1 MAERHPQ
8 QENDSTPARKPYS
21 PPRILS
27 REPLEAMALICRSA
41 SSKANSGACPRGPV
55 NS

>member
-1 MAERHPQ
+1 MKKELKPRQ
-8 QENDSTPARKPYS
+8 DRKRYE

-27 REPLEAMALICRSA
+27 RETMEAMAGICSPRPPA
-41 SSKANSGACPRGPV
+41 KNNPGACPRGPV

>member
-1 MAERHPQ
+1 MEKEVKHRRERKRY
-8 QENDSTPARKPYS
+8 E

-27 REPLEAMALICRSA
+27 REMLEAMAGICSPRPPA
-41 SSKANSGACPRGPV
+41 KNNPGQCPRGPV